1 MRALFA
7 QGAGFL
13 DTCVSLMGRAMDTV
27 PLGVQLGDIIEPMN
41 VKPINVTYDF
51 DLDGKLKLS
60 GKIRVSQDVLSHK
73 EDQFRL
79 TSPN

>member
-13 DTCVSLMGRAMDTV
+13 DTCVVLMRRAMDTV

-51 DLDGKLKLS
+51 DSDGKLKLS
-60 GKIRVSQDVLSHK
+60 GRIRVSRDVLSHMK
-73 EDQFRL
+73 DEF
-79 TSPN
+79 